1 MIEIAIITTVLI
13 PYIYIK
19 IKNYFFYKLKKYK
32 KLDRSI
38 L

>member
-1 MIEIAIITTVLI
+1 MIEIAIITTVII

-19 IKNYFFYKLKKYK
+19 KKKYFFYKLKKYK
-32 KLDRSI
+32 KLERSI